1 LEYRE
6 RPAIFDYGIALVV
19 TVVASVLRWSLH
31 PWLEDGG
38 PALHLAA
45 MIIVA
50 WLGGL
55 GPCLF
60 AQALILLVSIV
71 FFGRPP
77 GSEPDPPIKA
87 LVGMTAFFS
96 VGIAVA
102 LLSQSVRAAQRK
114 AHLTEQ
120 SLRDAHRRKD
130 EFLAMLAHELR
141 NPLAPIGNGLQ
152 ILEIAGDD
160 IELRE
165 EARVMMQRQ
174 FEHLVRL
181 VDDLLD
187 VSRIARGKIEL
198 KKESLALAA
207 VVERAV
213 EAVRPLT
220 DGLGHQLIVETPSQP
235 LWLRGDPV
243 RLAQVITNLLTNAAR
258 YTDRGGEIM
267 VVAERSGD
275 WAVVTV
281 RDTGIGIGPEV
292 LPKVFDMFVQAEH
305 GLSRGHG
312 GLGLGLTLVKSL
324 VQLHGGEVEARSD
337 GLGKGSE
344 FIVRL
349 PLQGATVGDEGPQSK
364 SDLAAPPRRILVLD
378 DNTDAADSLARLLAL
393 RRHDVRVAHSGR
405 EALRI
410 GSEFQPEI
418 AILDLGMPGIDG
430 FAVAKALRASAN
442 GSAIKL
448 VALTGWGGPDDRER
462 TQAIGFDHHFVKPI
476 TIEALESITAV
487 SDDRA

>member
-1 LEYRE
+1 MNESSQQ
-6 RPAIFDYGIALVV
+6 RPRSTLANYGIALLIVV
-19 TVVASVLRWSLH
+19 VSSMLRWWLH
-31 PWLEDGG
+31 PILEEGSF
-38 PALHLAA
+38 AVHLLAI
-45 MIIVA
+45 MLVA
-50 WLGGL
+50 WLGGV

-60 AQALILLVSIV
+60 AQVLTLIISDR
-71 FFGRPP
+71 FFGTPP
-77 GSEPDPPIKA
+77 SNEENAFKA
-87 LVGMTAFFS
+87 IFGLTAYFS
-96 VGIAVA
+96 IGIAVSW
-102 LLSQSVRAAQRK
+102 LSQSVRAAQLK
-114 AHLTEQ
+114 ARLTEQ

-160 IELRE
+160 VELLE

-198 KKESLALAA
+198 RKESLVLGP

-220 DGLGHQLIVETPSQP
+220 DGLGHHLVVELPAQP
-235 LWLRGDPV
+235 LWLRGDAV

-258 YTDRGGEIM
+258 YTDRGGEIT
-267 VVAERSGD
+267 VVAERVGD
-275 WAVVTV
+275 HAVVTV
-281 RDTGIGIGPEV
+281 RDTGIGIAPDV

-305 GLSRGHG
+305 GFSRGHG

-324 VQLHGGEVEARSD
+324 VHLHGGEVEARSE

-344 FIVRL
+344 FVVRL
-349 PLQGATVGDEGPQSK
+349 PLLSQPAQDEADSGRTRHEHI
-364 SDLAAPPRRILVLD
+364 PRRILVLD

-393 RRHDVRVAHSGR
+393 RRHDVRVAHNGHD
-405 EALRI
+405 ALQI

-418 AILDLGMPGIDG
+418 AILDLGMPGMDG
-430 FAVAKALRASAN
+430 FAVAKQLRASAN

-462 TQAIGFDHHFVKPI
+462 TQATGFDHHFVKPI
-476 TIEALESITAV
+476 TIEALESITAP
-487 SDDRA
+487 